1 MALSFERQNSNHVHG
16 GGNDFCT
23 ENQSP
28 QRDFIPT
35 SIDLQEG
42 ETCAGLEVDETLGN
56 KEEVI
61 GICIEEYSSQSSQVN
76 FNSKF
81 NLVRTNFDG
90 GDVLRNKDDEFHQA
104 RSYNSCNEKGRVVSN
119 SGSSNHGSVAHPSDQ
134 DKDNDV
140 LVPEE
145 SSFCNS
151 PLEGKLDTTKEKAF
165 SEQTSLCNSSE
176 REMIKETDE
185 YKRAMEEERASRQQQ
200 LQIQAEEAQ
209 RLRKRRRD
217 ERYLSDLQRRQKQC
231 TEEAEEAK
239 RLRRRKRD
247 ERHLVD
253 MQRRQKQRVEEVRK
267 TQKKD
272 EENMNLKEQRR
283 VEIRKE
289 LDKLETSDM
298 ATLLRG
304 LGIEVG
310 GDSDPLPHERER
322 NTCDVTVMGHD
333 EKKAMN
339 MDQGSNTKIQFVL
352 PK

>member
-165 SEQTSLCNSSE
+165 SEQTSLCNIADEDGDVNPMGQRILISE

-217 ERYLSDLQRRQKQC
+217 ESEQEKHKETDEYKRAIEEEWASRLRQLQIQ
-231 TEEAEEAK
+231 AEEAK

-267 TQKKD
+267 TQKKVQI
-272 EENMNLKEQRR
+272 KY
-283 VEIRKE
+283 
-289 LDKLETSDM
+289 
-298 ATLLRG
+298 
-304 LGIEVG
+304 
-310 GDSDPLPHERER
+310 
-322 NTCDVTVMGHD
+322 
-333 EKKAMN
+333 
-339 MDQGSNTKIQFVL
+339 
-352 PK
+352 